1 MGEKKVAVYTL
12 GCKVNQY
19 ESASIAA
26 LFRERGY
33 KTVAFEDR
41 ADVYIIN
48 TCTVTHL
55 GDRKSRQMIRRAAR
69 RNPGALIAVT
79 GCYAQTSPEE
89 ILKIPG
95 VDLLVGTRNRARLVD
110 LIETAVKGVGPLNA
124 VTEFEAE
131 DEFEEIPVLP
141 VQGRVRAYLKI
152 QEGCSNFC
160 TYCIVPYARGPVRS
174 RRAENVINTAR
185 ALVAAGYKEIVLTGI
200 QTGLYGKDMDGEPAL
215 AGLLRRLSGISGLL
229 RLRLSSI
236 EPKDITPGLVEAL
249 AESRVFCRHLHVP
262 LQSGDDRVLESMGR
276 RYTAREYARL
286 VEVLRANLPGMGL
299 TTDVMVGFPGETGKN
314 FENTCRFIEKTSF
327 SGLHVF
333 KFSPRRGTPAAGF
346 EAQVDPG
353 TKEERSRRLIRLGEV
368 LSRQFA
374 AEHLGMELEVLAEQP
389 FGKDGHMYEGRT
401 GNYLRVIFPADG
413 DLRGET
419 VRVKAEKL
427 KGNLL
432 LGRIIKSDVE

>member
-1 MGEKKVAVYTL
+1 MGNKKVAVYTL

-19 ESASIAA
+19 ESAVIEA

-33 KTVAFEDR
+33 QTVAFEDR

-55 GDRKSRQMIRRAAR
+55 GDRKSRQMIRRAIR
-69 RNPGALIAVT
+69 KNPGALIAVT

-110 LIETAVKGVGPLNA
+110 LVETAVKGAGPLNE
-124 VTEFEAE
+124 VTGFEAG

-152 QEGCSNFC
+152 QEGCNNFC

-174 RRAENVINTAR
+174 RRAEKVLGAAR
-185 ALVAAGYKEIVLTGI
+185 ALVNAGYKEIVLTGI
-200 QTGLYGKDMDGEPAL
+200 KTGWYGKDVDGEPDL
-215 AGLLRRLSGISGLL
+215 TGLLRRLSGIPGLF

-236 EPKDITPGLVEAL
+236 EPNDITFELVETL
-249 AESRVFCRHLHVP
+249 AAAEVFCRHLHVP
-262 LQSGDDRVLESMGR
+262 LQSGDDRVLASMGR
-276 RYTAREYARL
+276 RYTTGEYARL
-286 VEVLRANLPGMGL
+286 VEVLRTKLPGLGL
-299 TTDVMVGFPGETGKN
+299 TTDVMVGFPGETEEN
-314 FENTCRFIEKTSF
+314 FANTCRFIENISF

-333 KFSPRRGTPAAGF
+333 KFSPRRGTPAANF
-346 EAQVDPG
+346 ENQVAPG
-353 TKEERSRRLIRLGEV
+353 IKEERSRRLIRLGEA
-368 LSRQFA
+368 LAGRFA
-374 AEHLGMELEVLAEQP
+374 AAHLGKELEVLAEQP
-389 FGKDGHMYEGRT
+389 WEKDGGMYEGRT
-401 GNYLRVIFPADG
+401 GDYLRVAFPANG
-413 DLRGET
+413 DLRGEI

-432 LGRIIKSDVE
+432 LGRIIKLNVE